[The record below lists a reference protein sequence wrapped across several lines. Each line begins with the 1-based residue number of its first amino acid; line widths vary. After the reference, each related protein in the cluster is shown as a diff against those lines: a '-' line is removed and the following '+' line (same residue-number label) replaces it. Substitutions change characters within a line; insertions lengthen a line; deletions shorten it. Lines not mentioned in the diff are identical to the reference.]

1 MGINLGLRTLFGK
14 KHGIEFFT
22 RFGVIG
28 ASATAEINGTPIKTD
43 MSTTQIYNTGVRY
56 TYNF

>member
-14 KHGIEFFT
+14 HHGIEFFT
-22 RFGVIG
+22 RLGVVG
-28 ASATAEINGTPIKTD
+28 ASATTEGIGKMT
-43 MSTTQIYNTGVRY
+43 TTQTYSVAVRY